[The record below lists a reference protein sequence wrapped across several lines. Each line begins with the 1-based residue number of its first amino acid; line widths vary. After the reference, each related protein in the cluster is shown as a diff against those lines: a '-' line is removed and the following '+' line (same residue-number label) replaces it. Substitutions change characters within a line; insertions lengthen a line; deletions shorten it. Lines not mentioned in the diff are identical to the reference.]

1 MVKTPLPPRPDR
13 LTSSAIRDLLAL
25 TQRSDVLS
33 LAGGLPHPSAVPT
46 EAIAQATAE
55 ILATDGDAALA
66 YGPTEGHG
74 PLREWIGGRTAMS
87 ADGVL
92 VTAGSQQA
100 LDLVVR
106 TLAWPGAAIAVAD
119 PAYVGA
125 LQVIA
130 ASGARAVPIP
140 ADAHGLRTDVLA
152 DLLAGGLRLTAA
164 YVVAGTDNPTG
175 TTLAEDRRRHLVEL
189 AERHGFWIVDD
200 DAYGELRWSGP
211 APAPLRERTDRV
223 LTLGSASKVL
233 SPGLRVGWVTGPDEL
248 IAELAI
254 AKQAADLHTGSLTQ
268 RVVAR
273 VVADEAAF
281 AAHLEGLRARYRSH
295 AAALGDALATTFG
308 DRLAWTAPAGGM
320 FVWADLA
327 PDVAPGRTTAAL
339 LDDAVAAGVAFVP
352 GRAFAAGDP
361 AAHDR
366 SLRLSF
372 ATAGPDEL
380 REAVDRLAV
389 ALRV

>member
-13 LTSSAIRDLLAL
+13 LASSAIRDLLAL

-46 EAIAQATAE
+46 EAIAAATAE

-140 ADAHGLRTDVLA
+140 ADADGLRTDVLA

-175 TTLAEDRRRHLVEL
+175 ATLTEERRRHLVEL
-189 AERHGFWIVDD
+189 ADRHGFWIVDD

-211 APAPLRERTDRV
+211 APAPLRTRTDRV

-281 AAHLEGLRARYRSH
+281 AAHLEGLRARRRHVRVGRPGPRRRPRPHHRRAARRRRGRGGRVRAGPGLRGGRSRRARPV
-295 AAALGDALATTFG
+295 AAPELRHRRSRRAARGRRPPGRGAQGLTALGTP
-308 DRLAWTAPAGGM
+308 RPR
-320 FVWADLA
+320 
-327 PDVAPGRTTAAL
+327 PR
-339 LDDAVAAGVAFVP
+339 
-352 GRAFAAGDP
+352 
-361 AAHDR
+361 
-366 SLRLSF
+366 
-372 ATAGPDEL
+372 
-380 REAVDRLAV
+380 
-389 ALRV
+389 